1 MRGWDAAD
9 EPRTRAAAAD
19 LAALGVAATL
29 GGDGAAALG
38 CPPAGCLVKSPGI
51 PPSARIV
58 VAARAAGIPILDE
71 LEAGWRLDGRPLV
84 AVTGT
89 NGKSTVARL
98 VAAALAA
105 AGQRPALAGNT
116 RFGPPLSGLPAE
128 AGDLVVA
135 ECSSYQLEHCPA
147 LAPDAAALTN
157 LTEDHGWHHPTPAA
171 YAAAK
176 RGLFLRDG
184 RAVPLAAVG
193 VGEPFGAALA
203 VDLAAAGSSVRTV
216 GAEGDL
222 RPASVDVSWSGTEI
236 AAVTPGGRV
245 AVRVAALGAH
255 MAHNVLLALALADL
269 VGVSRD
275 AAIAALADCPPV
287 PGRFERVDGG
297 GPVAV
302 VVDFAHNAAG
312 VAAAVATA
320 RTLAGGGSRVRVMLS
335 APHVYPDAQ
344 LEAMGRAA
352 GAGATEVVVT
362 TDRWSAAEPP
372 EPPAALVRGAAAG
385 LGRPP
390 AAYAERRDG
399 VAAALGAAREGD
411 VVILL
416 GRGERPRRL
425 AATGTWVQETDREL
439 ARAALAA

>member
-58 VAARAAGIPILDE
+58 GAARAAGIPILDE

-222 RPASVDVSWSGTEI
+222 RPG
-236 AAVTPGGRV
+236 
-245 AVRVAALGAH
+245 VR
-255 MAHNVLLALALADL
+255 
-269 VGVSRD
+269 R
-275 AAIAALADCPPV
+275 
-287 PGRFERVDGG
+287 R
-297 GPVAV
+297 
-302 VVDFAHNAAG
+302 
-312 VAAAVATA
+312 
-320 RTLAGGGSRVRVMLS
+320 
-335 APHVYPDAQ
+335 Q
-344 LEAMGRAA
+344 
-352 GAGATEVVVT
+352 
-362 TDRWSAAEPP
+362 
-372 EPPAALVRGAAAG
+372 LVR
-385 LGRPP
+385 
-390 AAYAERRDG
+390 D
-399 VAAALGAAREGD
+399 
-411 VVILL
+411 
-416 GRGERPRRL
+416 
-425 AATGTWVQETDREL
+425 
-439 ARAALAA
+439 